1 MKQKSRLDN
10 FEFWEKQQQLEKFV
24 GIRLIPLYGMLYI
37 FQLTYLGAHLLRSH
51 FPTKIQLTPGNLN
64 PL

>member
-1 MKQKSRLDN
+1 MSFGKNNDR
-10 FEFWEKQQQLEKFV
+10 LEKFV
-24 GIRLIPLYGMLYI
+24 GIQLIPLYGMLYS
-37 FQLTYLGAHLLRSH
+37 FQLTYLGGRLLRSL